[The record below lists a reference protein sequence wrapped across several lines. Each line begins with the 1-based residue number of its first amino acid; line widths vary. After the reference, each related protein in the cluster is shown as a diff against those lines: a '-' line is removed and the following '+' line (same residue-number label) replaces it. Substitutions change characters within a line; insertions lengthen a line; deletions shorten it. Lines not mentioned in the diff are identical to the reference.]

1 MPAHPVFD
9 DLKAVQFNLDGESR
23 RQLLDLVRAE
33 KSSNSAVVRRLISHA
48 HVALL
53 RARFHLNEEL
63 TANTP
68 TDQVA

>member
-23 RQLLDLVRAE
+23 RQLLDLVRSE

-48 HVALL
+48 HAALL
-53 RARFHLNEEL
+53 RAKLHSNEEL
-63 TANTP
+63 IRDKFEA
-68 TDQVA
+68 A